1 LASTDPT
8 APVVTVQCELGNC
21 HRCRGQV
28 ISLVAPAG
36 TRCACDCHGLVDL
49 AVEARLEAEHFGSV
63 A

>member
-28 ISLVAPAG
+28 ISLLAPTG
-36 TRCACDCHGLVDL
+36 QPCTHDCH
-49 AVEARLEAEHFGSV
+49 AAEAERAGKV